1 MLYIVYQWL
10 LARSPQVFFW
20 SDVLLLKLM
29 FALTLFKKIKCPW
42 AADLLTV
49 SPWAEKNLILC
60 LFLQCAPGYYSE
72 TTGQSTCEVC
82 PAGSRCPLRDSSPV
96 QCVFGQVCT
105 MFYLSGYFHALFAA
119 VIIIILVLHL
129 LDFSSSLSMP
139 LFLIAPPL
147 ICWLEEFSHTT
158 VSSSVRLIT
167 TALSLL

>member
-1 MLYIVYQWL
+1 
-10 LARSPQVFFW
+10 
-20 SDVLLLKLM
+20 
-29 FALTLFKKIKCPW
+29 
-42 AADLLTV
+42 
-49 SPWAEKNLILC
+49 
-60 LFLQCAPGYYSE
+60 
-72 TTGQSTCEVC
+72 
-82 PAGSRCPLRDSSPV
+82 
-96 QCVFGQVCT
+96 

-139 LFLIAPPL
+139 LFLITPPL